1 MRTLRQWILPAAV
14 LALAVLVAAPVGASS
29 EPPARAAGP
38 PLHRCDLGMPRP
50 FRCGHIMVPVRRA
63 EPALG
68 RTKVA
73 FAVRRRADTSK
84 PSAGTIMAMDGGPGY
99 ASTAA
104 PFARSL
110 IAALGPLLRHRD
122 LVLFDERG
130 TGLSDVVDC
139 PTLQAGLVQ
148 ESIAIGECA
157 NQLGPAFAGYTS
169 GEAAADLDA
178 VRRSL
183 GLGKVFF
190 YGDSYGTFFGQAY
203 AARYPGSLRGLIL
216 DSAYPGDDPYY
227 RTLEPAGL
235 SGLRIAC
242 RDAPA
247 CSGDPVA
254 RLTRVVRRFHT
265 AERSTEDLISS
276 LLEAGTLAPRSYL
289 SLDDA
294 DRRFLAGQPGRLDR
308 LITPV
313 EASHG
318 KLSEFSYG
326 LEIAAECNDYKLL
339 WDPRSG
345 IDQRI
350 RELSSAVTKVPRDS
364 FAPFG
369 RREYLLSQ
377 AAHLTNCLTWPAP
390 PAGGIEA
397 AIPSGWRAPTS
408 FPTLIT
414 AGEVDDVTS
423 VKEAEQVRKR
433 FPRSRLYVVPD
444 RGHVSSL
451 YFPFRSPAVGV
462 IRRFIA
468 RPLGQRFF
476 DLLLAFFD
484 LRLLSSSLFL
494 LASSIPFLGA
504 ALAVFEFFLGFF
516 DALFGLVLA
525 FFDPLFG
532 LFDPVF
538 GLFLGVA
545 GHRAAGGRV
554 VVAAA
559 GDRRRPRRAPRRA
572 RARDPRGA
580 TGRFSWS
587 LARRSSGPPLWRL
600 TVGPIALRAS
610 GDSTVRG

>member
-1 MRTLRQWILPAAV
+1 MRAAFRRPASLVAV
-14 LALAVLVAAPVGASS
+14 SLATALALAAAIALSAASAPA
-29 EPPARAAGP
+29 EPPASGARP

-50 FRCGHIMVPVRRA
+50 FRCGHIAVPVRRG
-63 EPALG
+63 EPSLG
-68 RTKVA
+68 KTKVA
-73 FAVRRRADTSK
+73 FAVRRRADTSE
-84 PSAGTIMAMDGGPGY
+84 PPAGTIMAMDGGPGY

-110 IAALGPLLRHRD
+110 IAALGPLMRNHD

-157 NQLGPAFAGYTS
+157 NRLGPSYAGYTS

-178 VRRSL
+178 VRRAL
-183 GLGKVFF
+183 GLGKVIF

-203 AARYPGSLRGLIL
+203 AVRYPASLRGLIL
-216 DSAYPGDDPYY
+216 DSAYPGNDPYY

-235 SGLRIAC
+235 DGLRIAC
-242 RDAPA
+242 RKAA
-247 CSGDPVA
+247 KCTGDPVA
-254 RLTRVVRRFHT
+254 RLTRVVHRFHAT
-265 AERSTEDLISS
+265 ERSTEDLIGF

-294 DRRFLAGQPGRLDR
+294 DRRFLAGDPRRLDR
-308 LITPV
+308 LITPL

-326 LEIAAECNDYKLL
+326 LEIAVECNDYRLL
-339 WDPRSG
+339 WDRRSG
-345 IDQRI
+345 IDGRI
-350 RELSSAVTKVPRDS
+350 RELSSAVTEVPRDA

-369 RREYLLSQ
+369 RREYLLSN

-390 PAGGIEA
+390 PPGGLEP
-397 AIPSGWRAPTS
+397 AIPSDWRAPTS

-423 VKEAEQVRKR
+423 VEEAKQVRRR

-468 RPLGQRFF
+468 
-476 DLLLAFFD
+476 A
-484 LRLLSSSLFL
+484 
-494 LASSIPFLGA
+494 
-504 ALAVFEFFLGFF
+504 
-516 DALFGLVLA
+516 
-525 FFDPLFG
+525 
-532 LFDPVF
+532 
-538 GLFLGVA
+538 
-545 GHRAAGGRV
+545 H
-554 VVAAA
+554 
-559 GDRRRPRRAPRRA
+559 
-572 RARDPRGA
+572 
-580 TGRFSWS
+580 
-587 LARRSSGPPLWRL
+587 
-600 TVGPIALRAS
+600 
-610 GDSTVRG
+610 

>member
-1 MRTLRQWILPAAV
+1 MRAAHDRFGPLV
-14 LALAVLVAAPVGASS
+14 AGGLAAALAVIAAIALAAAAPAEPAATVAAK
-29 EPPARAAGP
+29 P

-50 FRCGHIMVPVRRA
+50 FRCGHITVPVRRA

-68 RTKVA
+68 TTRVA
-73 FAVRRRADTSK
+73 FAVRRRADTSR
-84 PSAGTIMAMDGGPGY
+84 PPAGTIMAMDGGPGY
-99 ASTAA
+99 SSTAA

-110 IAALGPLLRHRD
+110 VAALGPLLRRHD

-148 ESIAIGECA
+148 EPIAIGECA
-157 NQLGPAFAGYTS
+157 NQLGPAYAGYTS

-203 AARYPGSLRGLIL
+203 AVRYPDSLRGLIL

-235 SGLRIAC
+235 NGLRIAC
-242 RDAPA
+242 RDAPDCA
-247 CSGDPVA
+247 GDPVA
-254 RLTRVVRRFHT
+254 RLTRVVRRFH
-265 AERSTEDLISS
+265 AAARPTEDLIAF

-294 DRRFLAGQPGRLDR
+294 DRRFLAGEPGRLNR
-308 LITPV
+308 LITPT

-326 LEIAAECNDYKLL
+326 LEIAVECNDYKLL
-339 WDPRSG
+339 WDRRAG
-345 IDQRI
+345 IDRRI
-350 RELSSAVTKVPRDS
+350 RELSTAVTKVPREA

-377 AAHLTNCLTWPAP
+377 AAHLTSCLTWPAP
-390 PAGGIEA
+390 PPGGLEP
-397 AIPSGWRAPTS
+397 AIPGGWRAPTS

-414 AGEVDDVTS
+414 AGQVDDVTS
-423 VKEAEQVRKR
+423 VAEARQVRRR
-433 FPRSRLYVVPD
+433 FPRSRLYVVAD

-468 RPLGQRFF
+468 
-476 DLLLAFFD
+476 A
-484 LRLLSSSLFL
+484 
-494 LASSIPFLGA
+494 
-504 ALAVFEFFLGFF
+504 
-516 DALFGLVLA
+516 
-525 FFDPLFG
+525 
-532 LFDPVF
+532 
-538 GLFLGVA
+538 
-545 GHRAAGGRV
+545 H
-554 VVAAA
+554 
-559 GDRRRPRRAPRRA
+559 
-572 RARDPRGA
+572 
-580 TGRFSWS
+580 
-587 LARRSSGPPLWRL
+587 
-600 TVGPIALRAS
+600 
-610 GDSTVRG
+610 

>member
-1 MRTLRQWILPAAV
+1 MRSGWWRRAALAAAV
-14 LALAVLVAAPVGASS
+14 ALSAASAPA

-38 PLHRCDLGMPRP
+38 PLHRCDLGMLRP

-63 EPALG
+63 KPALG

-73 FAVRRRADTSK
+73 FAVRRRAETSK
-84 PSAGTIMAMDGGPGY
+84 PSAGTIMAKDGGPGY

-178 VRRSL
+178 LRRAL

-190 YGDSYGTFFGQAY
+190 YGDSYCTFFAQAY
-203 AARYPGSLRGLIL
+203 ASRYPGSLRGLIL

-235 SGLRIAC
+235 RGLRIAC

-247 CSGDPVA
+247 CSGDPSPASPASSVA
-254 RLTRVVRRFHT
+254 STPP
-265 AERSTEDLISS
+265 ERSTEDLISF

-294 DRRFLAGQPGRLDR
+294 DRRFLAGHPGRLDR

-326 LEIAAECNDYKLL
+326 LEIAVECNDYKLL

-364 FAPFG
+364 FAP
-369 RREYLLSQ
+369 SD
-377 AAHLTNCLTWPAP
+377 PA
-390 PAGGIEA
+390 
-397 AIPSGWRAPTS
+397 STCS
-408 FPTLIT
+408 
-414 AGEVDDVTS
+414 
-423 VKEAEQVRKR
+423 
-433 FPRSRLYVVPD
+433 
-444 RGHVSSL
+444 
-451 YFPFRSPAVGV
+451 
-462 IRRFIA
+462 
-468 RPLGQRFF
+468 
-476 DLLLAFFD
+476 
-484 LRLLSSSLFL
+484 
-494 LASSIPFLGA
+494 
-504 ALAVFEFFLGFF
+504 
-516 DALFGLVLA
+516 
-525 FFDPLFG
+525 
-532 LFDPVF
+532 
-538 GLFLGVA
+538 
-545 GHRAAGGRV
+545 
-554 VVAAA
+554 
-559 GDRRRPRRAPRRA
+559 RRPP
-572 RARDPRGA
+572 
-580 TGRFSWS
+580 T
-587 LARRSSGPPLWRL
+587 
-600 TVGPIALRAS
+600 
-610 GDSTVRG
+610 